1 MLTIN
6 EIFSTLQLGEVGET
20 LDLATKRYREYCEI
34 LKELEDGVAQIL
46 AVDLT
51 EVTVLVPFN
60 SFEFSV
66 PKEVLLKGA
75 YAELEEQKLKVHK
88 LQCKLQ
94 ALARIVGELDDI

>member
-1 MLTIN
+1 MLTTD
-6 EIFSTLQLGEVGET
+6 EIFFSLSVSEIGEALYG
-20 LDLATKRYREYCEI
+20 AIKRYKEYCEI
-34 LKELEDGVAQIL
+34 LKELEDGVARIL
-46 AVDLT
+46 SNDSDDV
-51 EVTVLVPFN
+51 VVLVPFN

-94 ALARIVGELDDI
+94 ALARIVDELDDI